1 MAGEPVVCESTEISR
16 ANLITR
22 IKNIKNFF
30 MQRRRQSQML
40 QSSYLMGFF
49 FCLITVSGSIYAV
62 VAFLCMAYLDSI
74 FELQMIDKFGQ
85 SLIIISLALLDRVFP
100 LVDKVFPLVVRTIE
114 SISVPIKEKGRS
126 IGMCS
131 TTAYVTHAI
140 KNKRC
145 SNLNVELDNT
155 LNESEAQTLLGVL
168 KVSCPPGL
176 KISYDPSKI
185 SEKLCKEINEALRFS
200 AFKFARSACIV
211 LQQGHNNSD
220 HILSTLPQE
229 ILEKIYF
236 QLYPFPG
243 EDAEKQA
250 HFGRYAASRPLH
262 VMVRNREDSK
272 KLFNASKDF
281 TPAGLLIDHP
291 NDDHK
296 KQKLPMVMRYEGRP
310 ASDHENNKLLKS
322 LLIWAD
328 EKRCFF
334 RQSEQEDEQR
344 DKKITRPF
352 DIGK

>member
-1 MAGEPVVCESTEISR
+1 MQARKKNKLKLSWLFAQGMALKMAVLAFAEFQDEEYSKAAYSLLLATAMQQLGKDIIEIVVHEIYR
-16 ANLITR
+16 NN
-22 IKNIKNFF
+22 K
-30 MQRRRQSQML
+30 
-40 QSSYLMGFF
+40 
-49 FCLITVSGSIYAV
+49 
-62 VAFLCMAYLDSI
+62 AFLVPQAPMLNTLPDEIYNYLAQIIPS
-74 FELQMIDKFGQ
+74 
-85 SLIIISLALLDRVFP
+85 SLKDV
-100 LVDKVFPLVVRTIE
+100 
-114 SISVPIKEKGRS
+114 GRDL
-126 IGMCS
+126 GMCS

-155 LNESEAQTLLGVL
+155 LNESEAQELLAAL

-185 SEKLCKEINEALRFS
+185 SEKLCKEINEVLRFS

-262 VMVRNREDSK
+262 VMVRNREDRK

-281 TPAGLLIDHP
+281 TPAGLMIDHP

-328 EKRCFF
+328 EKRCFS